1 MAIYAQAIRFKWS
14 ISFFNVVPWVTSL
27 LYSSFRLLDHLN
39 RNDVPPARSLHVLHA
54 PHFKFNTFR
63 VGHLLLGG
71 KLSSCIFWHWH
82 FRLFR
87 FDINFITNLWKVVWE
102 WSLLD
107 PFVSS
112 NIKDLF
118 VEYSRFCISRN
129 FCLLHYVSAVINKLL
144 ESTFHC
150 YVMSPHIARD
160 FDSLTLND
168 LVAWKIWR
176 LRLLLFFFVIIIF
189 SKSHSISRILVRHF
203 FGNFYSNFLC
213 IYC

>member
-1 MAIYAQAIRFKWS
+1 MTIDAKAIRFKWS
-14 ISFFNVVPWVTSL
+14 ISFFYVVPWVASL
-27 LYSSFRLLDHLN
+27 LYSSFRLLNHLN
-39 RNDVPPARSLHVLHA
+39 RNNVPPARSLHVLHA

-82 FRLFR
+82 FR
-87 FDINFITNLWKVVWE
+87 FDINLITNLWKVVRE
-102 WSLLD
+102 RSLLD

-129 FCLLHYVSAVINKLL
+129 FCFLHDVAAIIDKLL
-144 ESTFHC
+144 ESAFHC

-176 LRLLLFFFVIIIF
+176 LRLLLFFFVIFIF
-189 SKSHSISRILVRHF
+189 SKSHSISRIFVRHF
-203 FGNFYSNFLC
+203 FWNFYSNFRC
-213 IYC
+213 IYG